1 MRPHPLELP
10 LVWAPILFL
19 SYAVATAI
27 ARGVTPPGA
36 SRAASVLIALVCYA
50 VTGAALYM
58 ARRRY
63 IPR

>member
-1 MRPHPLELP
+1 
-10 LVWAPILFL
+10 VWAPILFL

-36 SRAASVLIALVCYA
+36 SRAASVLIVLVCYT